1 VVNPAHVAVAI
12 KYDKEKGGAPR
23 VVAKGMRKNAETIKE
38 IARQAGVPILRNV
51 PLAQALH
58 KLDLEEEIPEE
69 LYEAVAEVLNFV
81 YELKAQEDKRD
92 AARRQRKGPSAAP
105 GPGGAPAKGPR
116 PPGR

>member
-1 VVNPAHVAVAI
+1 
-12 KYDKEKGGAPR
+12 
-23 VVAKGMRKNAETIKE
+23 MRKNAETIKE

-58 KLDLEEEIPEE
+58 KLDVEEEIPEE

-81 YELKAQEDKRD
+81 YELKNQADKRD
-92 AARRQRKGPSAAP
+92 AARRQRKGQPAP
-105 GPGGAPAKGPR
+105 PAPAAKGPR